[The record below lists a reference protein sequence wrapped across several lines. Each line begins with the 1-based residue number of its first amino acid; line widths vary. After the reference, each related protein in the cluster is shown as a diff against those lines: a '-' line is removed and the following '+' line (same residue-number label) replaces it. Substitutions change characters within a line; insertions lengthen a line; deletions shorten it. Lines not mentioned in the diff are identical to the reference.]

1 MQKRKIFD
9 EYFAKVVLESCF
21 PKRFPELKIADK
33 PDLRCGSEIGIEVT
47 NCMPKEAAEAFNLWH
62 KVEKLRE
69 NTPQRILERLEQLK
83 DTVHLVG
90 NELIWEQGSY
100 VNDDIDNSPIKEFTK
115 AVANKVERL
124 NSTNAH
130 YEEMGIYELFVNSAL
145 EVSTFKQ
152 IFALLKR
159 IIELNDKVKK
169 FDNIY
174 LVTGGQKLI
183 VFNLVNNTFDIKYL
197 YNHLERMANKAIELY
212 KGAKQ

>member
-33 PDLRCGSEIGIEVT
+33 PDLRCGNEIGIEVT

-62 KVEKLRE
+62 KVEKLGE
-69 NTPQRILERLEQLK
+69 NTPPRILERSEQLN
-83 DTVHLVG
+83 DTVHFVG

-100 VNDDIDNSPIKEFTK
+100 INDDINNFPIKEFTK
-115 AVANKVERL
+115 AVANKVKRL

-130 YEEMGIYELFVNSAL
+130 YEEMGSYELFVNSFILIPHDQISAVL
-145 EVSTFKQ
+145 EE
-152 IFALLKR
+152 LKS
-159 IIELNDKVKK
+159 INNKPLK
-169 FDNIY
+169 FDMIY
-174 LVTGGQKLI
+174 LITNEQKLFI
-183 VFNLVNNTFDIKYL
+183 FDRTNETLQIKYL
-197 YNHLERMANKAIELY
+197 YNNLERMAERAIALC